1 VIKSRGMRWMG
12 HVAWI
17 GEGRVAYRV
26 LVGNRDGKR
35 PFGRLGT
42 KGWIILKC
50 IVQ

>member
-1 VIKSRGMRWMG
+1 MG
-12 HVAWI
+12 HVAWMV
-17 GEGRVAYRV
+17 EGRVAYSV

-42 KGWIILKC
+42 KGRIILKW